1 MLGPSISVK
10 KDYVCFAISSAVL
23 MTLSC
28 TWPPSPPCRHPPPR
42 PSWSV
47 PHICLRLSH
56 PFPLSKRR
64 GWTTHTI
71 WEIVLLSLLS
81 TYSLIGVWKTRET
94 CLFRNDEK
102 GEEGLLSSILE
113 TALVAAG
120 TVINPSSSFFK
131 DFHHLQITDT
141 LIRNV
146 YLLQAAPLGLPRHC
160 SMFFRPAKQR
170 ESSILSNQGLGRYW
184 CILRSINVCVIPNL
198 IRSIHVKLC
207 VWLPT
212 FAIPSPKLGPILFHF
227 FDGSPSPTRIFPA
240 ISTFKA
246 TAAILKEN

>member
-1 MLGPSISVK
+1 MLDPSISVK

-160 SMFFRPAKQR
+160 SMFFRPANR
-170 ESSILSNQGLGRYW
+170 EKVLFFPIKALALLVYFK
-184 CILRSINVCVIPNL
+184 INKCVCDFQPHTVNTCEIVCVTPNL
-198 IRSIHVKLC
+198 C
-207 VWLPT
+207 NPLPNFVSLLRRLAQSHT
-212 FAIPSPKLGPILFHF
+212 DFSCNINF
-227 FDGSPSPTRIFPA
+227 
-240 ISTFKA
+240 
-246 TAAILKEN
+246 